1 MSKKLGRSGE
11 GMSEKGEGMSEKGE
25 GLGRKGIASVNPKH
39 FTKLC
44 LLTNGEQ

>member
-11 GMSEKGEGMSEKGE
+11 GMSEKGEGLE
-25 GLGRKGIASVNPKH
+25 RKGIASVNPKH